1 MVKIVVVGAVTGLG
15 GALAEGL
22 GGTALELASAIPPA
36 QDGVAIVVGA
46 DPAPAPA
53 ALTDTPPGAWREQC
67 DEVLLSAMTALQRAR
82 ESVAEC
88 GGRLVVITPTVGMSG
103 SPSLVPYTTAI
114 EGVRALAKS
123 AARQW
128 GRQGIRLNLV
138 AAPMSLIA
146 PDVTV
151 SSHLTPPAVRDTDAL
166 LPTLIAS
173 VRFLL
178 GTDAPALSGT
188 TIVADG
194 GSVMVP

>member
-1 MVKIVVVGAVTGLG
+1 MNIVVVGAVTGLG
-15 GALAEGL
+15 GALADGF
-22 GGTALELASAIPPA
+22 GGTALELASAIPPE

-46 DPAPAPA
+46 DPAPAAA
-53 ALTDTPPGAWREQC
+53 ALTHTSPGTWREQC
-67 DEVLLSAMTALQRAR
+67 DEVLLAAMTALQRAR
-82 ESVAEC
+82 ESVKEC
-88 GGRLVVITPTVGMSG
+88 GGRLVVITPTVGLSG

-128 GRQGIRLNLV
+128 GREGIRLNLV
-138 AAPMSLIA
+138 AVPLSLIA
-146 PDVTV
+146 PHVV
-151 SSHLTPPAVRDTDAL
+151 VPSHLTPPAVRDADAL
-166 LPTLIAS
+166 LPTLIGS

-178 GTDAPALSGT
+178 GTDAPALSGA

>member
-1 MVKIVVVGAVTGLG
+1 VKIVVVGAATGLG
-15 GALAEGL
+15 GALAHGL
-22 GGTALELASAIPPA
+22 GGTALELVSVIPPE

-46 DPAPAPA
+46 DPAPVPG
-53 ALTDTPPGAWREQC
+53 ALTDTSPGTWRKQC
-67 DEVLLSAMTALQRAR
+67 DEVLLAATTALQRAR
-82 ESVAEC
+82 QSVAVC
-88 GGRLVVITPTVGMSG
+88 CGRLVVITPTVGLSG

-128 GRQGIRLNLV
+128 GREGVRLNLV
-138 AAPMSLIA
+138 AVPMSLIA
-146 PDVTV
+146 PGVTV
-151 SSHLTPPAVRDTDAL
+151 SSHLTPPAVRDADAL
-166 LPTLIAS
+166 LPTLIGS

-178 GTDAPALSGT
+178 GTDAPALSGA